1 RPATSD
7 RTSTACSTSP
17 RPCSQR
23 RFRPETPRPDAE
35 DSTGSPEEGN
45 REDSEMAW
53 TSDRKR
59 FAGALIL
66 FLAWVALLVAL
77 AVVSAYRPAS
87 RSAPMQLS
95 PDYAAPGSE

>member
-1 RPATSD
+1 
-7 RTSTACSTSP
+7 
-17 RPCSQR
+17 
-23 RFRPETPRPDAE
+23 
-35 DSTGSPEEGN
+35 
-45 REDSEMAW
+45 MAW